1 MSSPTVRLTEGF
13 GIAVVDP
20 RGETSFDLT
29 LTADNGVGRIV
40 VVVAIDDV
48 GARLSGRLALLS
60 TTCLLGDGGIFTT
73 PGLFVALLPDAFKSS
88 SFWIIILLPFPS
100 FTLST
105 FNALWKVFVDGGLG
119 ACIFELPDVP

>member
-13 GIAVVDP
+13 GVAAVDP

-48 GARLSGRLALLS
+48 GARLSGRPALQS
-60 TTCLLGDGGIFTT
+60 TACLLGDGGIFTT
-73 PGLFVALLPDAFKSS
+73 PGLYVALLSDASKSS
-88 SFWIIILLPFPS
+88 SFLIIIFLPFLS

-105 FNALWKVFVDGGLG
+105 FNALWKMFVDGGLG
-119 ACIFELPDVP
+119 ACIFELPNVP

>member
-1 MSSPTVRLTEGF
+1 
-13 GIAVVDP
+13 VDP

-48 GARLSGRLALLS
+48 GDVGVYDRLFGRPASQS
-60 TTCLLGDGGIFTT
+60 TACLLGDGGIFTT
-73 PGLFVALLPDAFKSS
+73 PGLYVALLPDAFKSS
-88 SFWIIILLPFPS
+88 SFRIIIFLPFPS

-105 FNALWKVFVDGGLG
+105 FNARWKVLVDGGLG
-119 ACIFELPDVP
+119 AYIFELPDIS